1 MELAVPLL
9 VVPVS
14 LTTLIALGWR
24 CYRELRL
31 LQALPLLATQLNS
44 AFIWVCLAAKQVG
57 YFNLSING
65 TQIQKDGYYSLHNV
79 IIDYFLLRLIYLE
92 PLNLFL
98 YTWRFLSELE
108 QSVSMPA
115 AKTFLK

>member
-1 MELAVPLL
+1 MELALPLL

-24 CYRELRL
+24 CYRERRL

-44 AFIWVCLAAKQVG
+44 AFIWACLAAYQVG
-57 YFNLSING
+57 YFNFPING
-65 TQIQKDGYYSLHNV
+65 TRIQNDGLTSLRR
-79 IIDYFLLRLIYLE
+79 ILIGSFLSKLIFLE

-108 QSVSMPA
+108 QSVSKPA